1 MVCPYDF
8 RADKGAG
15 VEQRLMPKKM
25 LKPKTEE
32 LEKPSSSALV
42 YCIAERSVL
51 RILLPQ
57 EILNRFD
64 GMNRLDIIGS
74 V

>member
-1 MVCPYDF
+1 MDAEIDRRDVD
-8 RADKGAG
+8 A
-15 VEQRLMPKKM
+15 
-25 LKPKTEE
+25 KTEE
-32 LEKPSSSALV
+32 LAKASSSALV

-57 EILNRFD
+57 AILNCFD

>member
-1 MVCPYDF
+1 MDAEIDRRDVD
-8 RADKGAG
+8 A
-15 VEQRLMPKKM
+15 
-25 LKPKTEE
+25 KTEE
-32 LEKPSSSALV
+32 LAKASSSALV

-57 EILNRFD
+57 AILKRFD

>member
-15 VEQRLMPKKM
+15 VEHYLMPQKM
-25 LKPKTEE
+25 LTRKTEE
-32 LEKPSSSALV
+32 LAKASSSAQV
-42 YCIAERSVL
+42 YCIAEMSVL

-57 EILNRFD
+57 AILNRFD
-64 GMNRLDIIGS
+64 GMNRLDIIDS

>member
-1 MVCPYDF
+1 
-8 RADKGAG
+8 
-15 VEQRLMPKKM
+15 MPQKM
-25 LKPKTEE
+25 LICKMEE
-32 LEKPSSSALV
+32 LAFASSSALV

-57 EILNRFD
+57 AILNRFD
-64 GMNRLDIIGS
+64 GMNRLDIIGF